1 MSGGP
6 SRRHARAESLQIL
19 YQLDLNHTLTSD
31 AAVYYFEKN
40 FSKEGK
46 LIDPFTH
53 RLVTGVTDNLK
64 SIDGFVKSTKA
75 HWKMERMAVV
85 DRNILRLGI
94 FEFHHCDDIPSTVTI
109 NEMVELA
116 KQFGAAETPSFVNG
130 VLDELKGKL
139 ARPNK
144 AP

>member
-19 YQLDLNHTLTSD
+19 YQLDLNHELTTS
-31 AAVYYFEKN
+31 AAVFYFEKN
-40 FSKEGK
+40 FSKAGK
-46 LIDPFTH
+46 TIDDFTH

-64 SIDGFVKSTKA
+64 AIDNYVNATKA
-75 HWKMERMAVV
+75 NWKLERMAVV
-85 DRNILRLGI
+85 DRNILRLGV
-94 FEFHHCDDIPSTVTI
+94 FEFYFCDDIPATVTI

-116 KQFGAAETPSFVNG
+116 KQFGAAETPAFVNG
-130 VLDELKGKL
+130 VLDELKRKL

>member
-1 MSGGP
+1 MSGL

-19 YQLDLNHTLTSD
+19 YQLDLNHELTTD
-31 AAVYYFEKN
+31 AAVFYFEKN
-40 FSKEGK
+40 FSKAGK

-53 RLVTGVTDNLK
+53 RLVTGVTEHLK
-64 SIDGFVKSTKA
+64 TLDEHVKGAKA
-75 HWKMERMAVV
+75 HWRLERMAVV

-94 FEFHHCDDIPSTVTI
+94 FEFHFCDDIPATVTI

-116 KQFGAAETPSFVNG
+116 KQFGAAETPAFVNG
-130 VLDELKGKL
+130 VLDELKKKIS
-139 ARPNK
+139 RPEK